1 MSDVACGNISTS
13 VVCVANEKPI
23 IVNMGLQAF
32 PTEEYEDDESLNLMK
47 KDDFDK
53 LEDIASMPF

>member
-1 MSDVACGNISTS
+1 MSNIACGNISTS
-13 VVCVANEKPI
+13 AICVANESPM
-23 IVNMGLQAF
+23 IVSMGLQAF
-32 PTEEYEDDESLNLMK
+32 PNEEHEDDESLNLMK

>member
-1 MSDVACGNISTS
+1 M
-13 VVCVANEKPI
+13 ANESPM

-32 PTEEYEDDESLNLMK
+32 LNEEHEDNESLNKMNK
-47 KDDFDK
+47 EDFDM